1 MRLVKEKTCPF
12 CDRSSL
18 VKDVRGIL
26 LSPFSRILPH
36 ARAHEFPRHRRI
48 AHRLH
53 SIMNVDQIVVLEGG
67 RVAET
72 GDHASLL
79 AASGHNAH
87 LWQEQHIADSRQI
100 A

>member
-1 MRLVKEKTCPF
+1 
-12 CDRSSL
+12 
-18 VKDVRGIL
+18 
-26 LSPFSRILPH
+26 
-36 ARAHEFPRHRRI
+36 
-48 AHRLH
+48 
-53 SIMNVDQIVVLEGG
+53 MNVDQIVVLEGG